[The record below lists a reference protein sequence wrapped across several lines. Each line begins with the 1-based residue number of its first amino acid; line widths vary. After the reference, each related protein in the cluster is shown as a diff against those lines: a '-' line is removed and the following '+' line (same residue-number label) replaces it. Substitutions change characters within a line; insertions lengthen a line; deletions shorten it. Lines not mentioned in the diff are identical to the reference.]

1 MTTIK
6 NKLKDLQNMR
16 LPINSGTLALF
27 ISIMAIGFVATAT
40 NTPCLSAQSTC
51 AVGGD
56 NEFSGNIS
64 LKGNTSHSALLKVDP
79 LLAGD
84 IELTLPDQ
92 TGTLALETAALA
104 GLKVMATDVSGEPT
118 TTTVYPLSLTI
129 DSPLKTDGSGNLTAT
144 DLDPE
149 TDLTIGTGLA
159 NQVLGVNSGATALT
173 FTSITGVPTLT
184 ADKFV
189 ITDGTGALTT
199 TNLLPLSFGANKPIV
214 SDAAGNLTDVT
225 LTADTPMKTDA
236 NGNTSAS
243 DLDITT
249 DISTSGGTALQE
261 IRVNAGATAL
271 EYFTPSGGS
280 DVTKIASGNVIKNS
294 AFGNLPQTGANIC
307 WFTQAGTLDDDKTY
321 KLVVNFKLNENEPIT
336 TSSQYAKRAYINT
349 LWNQSWATDC
359 GDLTNNNNGVNQAFW
374 SMTQNM
380 NYSYPPNNGSFS
392 NGYAENSGNQYEDC
406 CIPLLPYAYNGN
418 YPSTLGSHIGLNSLV
433 VEFGPAQDS
442 MIGSYKVGT
451 TAQYKSNGLIMN
463 TSTNPTYDNVAG
475 WQVMGS
481 WVSPGSTQTSGT
493 PSASQ
498 EHKFED
504 FQGFKMGC
512 SVNLCFGGDTT
523 WALYEYNK

>member
-92 TGTLALETAALA
+92 TGTLALETGALA

-261 IRVNAGATAL
+261 IRVNSGGTAL
-271 EYFTPSGGS
+271 EYFTPSSGGVGAIIGSGAIIDFGNSNTNACFYNGTLPNTSPVLDPNKRYTFRLNWDNIRYNQAIANGGAPNIWFQIIYGDQNNNIGRGCDDYVNGAYGVADMRWNHTWDKQTDTCSGSYYRSNSHQPCQYNSSNSPNYWSDSFCVLGAGHMPASSYSAFDYLYFDQYEINFGSLYSGTKGTGITFTGGGGFS
-280 DVTKIASGNVIKNS
+280 DVDTGNSEPKNTF
-294 AFGNLPQTGANIC
+294 A
-307 WFTQAGTLDDDKTY
+307 
-321 KLVVNFKLNENEPIT
+321 
-336 TSSQYAKRAYINT
+336 
-349 LWNQSWATDC
+349 
-359 GDLTNNNNGVNQAFW
+359 
-374 SMTQNM
+374 
-380 NYSYPPNNGSFS
+380 
-392 NGYAENSGNQYEDC
+392 
-406 CIPLLPYAYNGN
+406 
-418 YPSTLGSHIGLNSLV
+418 
-433 VEFGPAQDS
+433 
-442 MIGSYKVGT
+442 
-451 TAQYKSNGLIMN
+451 
-463 TSTNPTYDNVAG
+463 VAG
-475 WQVMGS
+475 SCTNFTNHDFENVVGFRLGMWNNSNQVWNEINWS
-481 WVSPGSTQTSGT
+481 LI
-493 PSASQ
+493 
-498 EHKFED
+498 EF
-504 FQGFKMGC
+504 
-512 SVNLCFGGDTT
+512 N
-523 WALYEYNK
+523 